1 MHMHPKKRVS
11 RRRFLAGTAALGAV
25 GTAGCLSGSDLPVV
39 GSSVD
44 TEFERTDVELAAHE
58 PPDVTVG
65 GDTVTVTV
73 RGTVEFGSSECGTVD
88 LAHAEYEYSQERLD
102 LLVVAADDSGVR
114 TGCSDDLVEA
124 GYRLEA
130 TVGEGFRRIVAT
142 EHHVFGQTY
151 STTVEGVD

>member
-1 MHMHPKKRVS
+1 MY

-44 TEFERTDVELAAHE
+44 TEFERTDAELAAHE
-58 PPDVTVG
+58 PPEVTVDG
-65 GDTVTVTV
+65 NTVAV
-73 RGTVEFGSSECGTVD
+73 RGTIEFGSSECGTVD
-88 LAHAEYEYSQERLD
+88 LAYTEYEYSQERLD

-130 TVGEGFRRIVAT
+130 TVNEGVRRVSAT
-142 EHHVFGQTY
+142 EHHVFGETY